1 MSPMGKT
8 SSNYTPILSATHGI
22 GINSH
27 QSMNGEPGGAVPGR
41 VTLNEQKQEN
51 WLRELANDLVPLL
64 KLSRN
69 VPHGFK
75 GQKLLEMLNA
85 QRNKNNLSHIRYTL
99 AFTSDVFQFLQKQL
113 TEVMVPLQM
122 NPSLSTTSLI
132 TTSIPLAAMNE
143 DAIQKHSA
151 DNSQQPATAAI
162 HSCSPSGSTDS
173 STCLD
178 EEDELDG
185 NGFMRSTGCNQQV
198 LRSSCKRPK

>member
-132 TTSIPLAAMNE
+132 TTSIPLAAMNVRS
-143 DAIQKHSA
+143 K
-151 DNSQQPATAAI
+151 PR
-162 HSCSPSGSTDS
+162 S
-173 STCLD
+173 STLSD
-178 EEDELDG
+178 PE
-185 NGFMRSTGCNQQV
+185 
-198 LRSSCKRPK
+198 KRKNWVAKWTQR